1 MRGGTRLPRRGS
13 ARSARPRTFAS
24 QGSLAPKPLRE
35 RVGRRGF
42 LAIHDAASK
51 RFRLSVCARAPDRAL
66 TAIPPRQ
73 PRPSLPALVRRLL
86 RVRSTL
92 LFGRLPLFRSSS
104 ASVSTTWPISEKAA
118 PPAPERTSTPSRA
131 RAPAISGHQTSFWH
145 EIHPTLRERDARAQ
159 QKPRSAESAQA
170 KARQRSVGAYQNAV
184 WRPEIDVFP
193 ARETAGRARRPPP
206 SESSA
211 RPQTPRRRSAVPFG
225 ICRLP
230 PAKGAPFAAA
240 SPLRLPLRAEA
251 PRSGK
256 RGCETGGPSTAA
268 LRAGHSRCRAPPT
281 ARVAVR
287 TRFRH
292 RRCAFTAPHPQGIKP
307 RPSVGKHG
315 SDQLRS
321 APRHSSRVSRPHS
334 THRDPA
340 RICRSTRPKRIRATG
355 LALAVK
361 ATPAAAPSARRPA
374 RTRLAVPRPP
384 ALPRKRPP
392 YRLPASAKKEG
403 GGEERRNGNH
413 VLAGRRATPPPLAA
427 PFSEGARR
435 ASRTPALLL

>member
-1 MRGGTRLPRRGS
+1 MRGGTRLPGSGS

-42 LAIHDAASK
+42 LAMHDAASK

-86 RVRSTL
+86 RTFASRPFHLAVWQTPP
-92 LFGRLPLFRSSS
+92 LPFLVGKR
-104 ASVSTTWPISEKAA
+104 ADRMAHKREN
-118 PPAPERTSTPSRA
+118 RTSTPSRA
-131 RAPAISGHQTSFWH
+131 RAPAISGHQTAFWH
-145 EIHPTLRERDARAQ
+145 ETHPTLRERNARAQ

-170 KARQRSVGAYQNAV
+170 KARQRSVGACQNAV
-184 WRPEIDVFP
+184 WWPEIDVFP
-193 ARETAGRARRPPP
+193 ARETTGRARRPPP
-206 SESSA
+206 PESST
-211 RPQTPRRRSAVPFG
+211 RPQTPRRRSAVLFA

-287 TRFRH
+287 ARFRH

-321 APRHSSRVSRPHS
+321 APRHNSRVSRPHS

-340 RICRSTRPKRIRATG
+340 RNRRSTRPKHVRAAG

-374 RTRLAVPRPP
+374 RTKLAVPRPP
-384 ALPRKRPP
+384 AAPSKAPSI
-392 YRLPASAKKEG
+392 SAARIRKEG
-403 GGEERRNGNH
+403 ERW
-413 VLAGRRATPPPLAA
+413 
-427 PFSEGARR
+427 
-435 ASRTPALLL
+435 

>member
-24 QGSLAPKPLRE
+24 RGSLASKPLRE

-42 LAIHDAASK
+42 LAIHDEASK
-51 RFRLSVCARAPDRAL
+51 RFRLRVCARAPDGPLRRSSSSA
-66 TAIPPRQ
+66 
-73 PRPSLPALVRRLL
+73 PSLAPNACPTLASHVCFARLL
-86 RVRSTL
+86 RARSTL

-104 ASVSTTWPISEKAA
+104 ASALTAWPISEKAA
-118 PPAPERTSTPSRA
+118 PPAPERTSTLSRA

-170 KARQRSVGAYQNAV
+170 KARQRGVEACQNAV
-184 WRPEIDVFP
+184 WWPEIDVFP
-193 ARETAGRARRPPP
+193 ARGTTGGARRPPP

-211 RPQTPRRRSAVPFG
+211 RPQTPRRRSAVLFA

-240 SPLRLPLRAEA
+240 SLLRLPLRAEA

-256 RGCETGGPSTAA
+256 RGGARREALRRLRFAPGTAA
-268 LRAGHSRCRAPPT
+268 VALHLRLELQCGRGFAADD
-281 ARVAVR
+281 ARFWHR
-287 TRFRH
+287 TRKASSR
-292 RRCAFTAPHPQGIKP
+292 A
-307 RPSVGKHG
+307 
-315 SDQLRS
+315 LRS
-321 APRHSSRVSRPHS
+321 ANTAPINSVPRHSSRASRPCS
-334 THRDPA
+334 AHRSPV
-340 RICRSTRPKRIRATG
+340 RIHRSTRPKRVCAAG

-384 ALPRKRPP
+384 AAPSKAPSISAVPHPQRRK
-392 YRLPASAKKEG
+392 
-403 GGEERRNGNH
+403 
-413 VLAGRRATPPPLAA
+413 
-427 PFSEGARR
+427 
-435 ASRTPALLL
+435 